1 MIGSEPGP
9 RSSSQ
14 ARSATEAGS
23 SPNISRAETGS
34 QKRAPHQKQQQ
45 KQTPQKKAHSNLRT
59 TSPPSPG
66 MFSYD
71 SMSAD
76 EDENITLQTNEWKF
90 PEPVGRNNKAIKKK
104 LFGNPN
110 KEIVIVVCVGIGKYD
125 SEQVCGA
132 FDESFV
138 PVDNAMALV
147 SEWEVLLRRTTIY
160 LCAWAEGIVSPKILR
175 KYIGKENRSWIK
187 LYRYI

>member
-1 MIGSEPGP
+1 
-9 RSSSQ
+9 
-14 ARSATEAGS
+14 
-23 SPNISRAETGS
+23 
-34 QKRAPHQKQQQ
+34 
-45 KQTPQKKAHSNLRT
+45 
-59 TSPPSPG
+59 

-90 PEPVGRNNKAIKKK
+90 PEPIGRNNKAIKKK
-104 LFGNPN
+104 LFGNPI
-110 KEIVIVVCVGIGKYD
+110 KEIVIVVCVGKHAN
-125 SEQVCGA
+125 EQVCGA

-160 LCAWAEGIVSPKILR
+160 LCAWAEGIVSPKFLR
-175 KYIGKENRSWIK
+175 KYIGKDKRSWK
-187 LYRYI
+187 LYRYIWLKSQSNHLCVLPSPKTSALATCDDCAADEDIRKRVVEETGFHLHRQKTHLISQGAKLRVRSSSPICL